1 MEASSNNESSMCQ
14 GDVVPPVHKRHA
26 RSSLF
31 LAVPE
36 RRNKSS
42 ASVRRGSSLLY
53 ERGRYEAS
61 NAHIAIESTDLAFV
75 SRLYVYLS

>member
-14 GDVVPPVHKRHA
+14 GNVVCPPDKCRA

-36 RRNKSS
+36 MRNKSLIV
-42 ASVRRGSSLLY
+42 AHQIESSLY
-53 ERGRYEAS
+53 EHGRYEAS
-61 NAHIAIESTDLAFV
+61 NAHIAIESIDLAFV
-75 SRLYVYLS
+75 S